1 MVTDEQ
7 RSVHT
12 VMVYLN
18 EKGAYMGGDTA
29 FYAPDPAGALDT
41 DMCEVAKTRGEIGS
55 GLVFQHQAW
64 HAVRKWPLPP
74 TTVANISD
82 SCLAGAAA

>member
-29 FYAPDPAGALDT
+29 FYAPNPAGALDT
-41 DMCEVAKTRGEIGS
+41 DMCEVAKIRGEIGS

-64 HAVRKWPLPP
+64 HAVRKYPLAPTSVVILPDSWPPG
-74 TTVANISD
+74 VAT
-82 SCLAGAAA
+82 